1 MSYQKLTKKRLE
13 LFVKI
18 LKTQILLFQIQ
29 EKGGLS
35 YYDELSKLIF
45 TKEEASLIRQFV
57 SEEKEKLSKASEGLH
72 LVQMNSVG
80 ESNKLVESLTTDE
93 EKS

>member
-1 MSYQKLTKKRLE
+1 MSYQKLTRKKLE

-18 LKTQILLFQIQ
+18 AKTQILLFQIQ

-35 YYDELSKLIF
+35 YYDDVSKLIF
-45 TKEEASLIRQFV
+45 TNEEVLLTQQYV

-72 LVQMNSVG
+72 LVQTNCVG
-80 ESNKLVESLTTDE
+80 ESNKLATSSTTDE

>member
-1 MSYQKLTKKRLE
+1 MNYQRLTKRKLE

-18 LKTQILLFQIQ
+18 LKTQILLFQIK

-35 YYDELSKLIF
+35 YYDGLSKLIF

-80 ESNKLVESLTTDE
+80 ESNKSATCSTTDE
-93 EKS
+93 EKN